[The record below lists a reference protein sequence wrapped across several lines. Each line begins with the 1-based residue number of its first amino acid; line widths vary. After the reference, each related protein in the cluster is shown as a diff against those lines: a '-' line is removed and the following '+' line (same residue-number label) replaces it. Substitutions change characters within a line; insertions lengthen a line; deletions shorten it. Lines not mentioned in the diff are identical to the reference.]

1 MNLIQKMTFPKEF
14 KEAIRELPPI
24 EKDRLIL
31 RLLKKD
37 IALANRLLFELVSD
51 ATVEEEREK
60 TKERLNQLIERISKN
75 YYTADYLNVEIRS
88 MSGVINEHVF
98 TTKDKSGEIS
108 LNLYII
114 KEFLNQNKQK
124 LSSFSY
130 QKSRKFYVGII
141 SRIFKVLILIQKLH
155 EDYFLEFKDDLE
167 QIGNLILENPNLQ
180 KTAIDNG
187 LDIHWLID
195 GTIPN
200 EIEKIVK
207 QIRVSGLLK

>member
-1 MNLIQKMTFPKEF
+1 MTFPKEF
-14 KEAIRELPPI
+14 KEAISELPSI

-60 TKERLNQLIERISKN
+60 TEERLNQLISRVSKN
-75 YYTADYLNVEIRS
+75 FYTPDYLNVEIRS

-114 KEFLNQNKQK
+114 KEILSRNKQK
-124 LSSFSY
+124 LNSFNF
-130 QKSRKFYVGII
+130 QKSRKFYIGII
-141 SRIFKVLILIQKLH
+141 ARIFKILILIKKLH

-167 QIGNLILENPNLQ
+167 KIGNLILENPNLQ
-180 KTAIDNG
+180 KTAIENG

-195 GTIPN
+195 GTIPD

-207 QIRVSGLLK
+207 QIRANGLLK

>member
-1 MNLIQKMTFPKEF
+1 MTFPKEF
-14 KEAIRELPPI
+14 KEAISELPSI
-24 EKDRLIL
+24 EKDRLIM

-51 ATVEEEREK
+51 STVEEEREK
-60 TKERLNQLIERISKN
+60 TKERLNQLIERVSKN
-75 YYTADYLNVEIRS
+75 FYTPDYLNVEIRS

-141 SRIFKVLILIQKLH
+141 SRIFKVLILIKKLH

-187 LDIHWLID
+187 FDVHWLID
-195 GTIPN
+195 GNIPD
-200 EIEKIVK
+200 EIEQIVK
-207 QIRVSGLLK
+207 HIRANGLLK

>member
-1 MNLIQKMTFPKEF
+1 MTFPKEF
-14 KEAIRELPPI
+14 KEAISELPSI

-51 ATVEEEREK
+51 STVEEEREK
-60 TKERLNQLIERISKN
+60 TQVRLNQLIERVSKN

-114 KEFLNQNKQK
+114 KEILNRNKQK

-155 EDYFLEFKDDLE
+155 KDYFLEFKDDLE
-167 QIGNLILENPNLQ
+167 QIGNLILENLNLQ

-187 LDIHWLID
+187 LDVHWLID
-195 GTIPN
+195 GTIPD

-207 QIRVSGLLK
+207 QIRANGLLK